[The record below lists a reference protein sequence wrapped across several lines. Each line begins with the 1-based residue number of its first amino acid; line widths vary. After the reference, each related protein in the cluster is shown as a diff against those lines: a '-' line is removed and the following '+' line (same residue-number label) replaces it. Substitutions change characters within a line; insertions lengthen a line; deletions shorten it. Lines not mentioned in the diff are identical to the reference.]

1 MLAALSLLFLLS
13 GCAALIYQIL
23 WLRLLGLVFG
33 VTVYAAS
40 TVLAAFMAGLAL
52 GSLLAGRLADRVRD
66 PLRWFAAAECGI
78 ALSAVASPWMLSVL
92 ERAYV
97 AWFPS
102 PSVSGV
108 VTGLRLLMASSALIV
123 PTVLM
128 GTTLP
133 LVLRSSLVTGGKLGP
148 RLGVLYASNTTGAIV
163 GTLVSGLWLIP
174 AYGISRTFLI
184 AAAVNGVVAFGAL
197 VLSVNPAEA
206 RIPQRQPG

>member
-52 GSLLAGRLADRVRD
+52 GSLFAGRLADRVRH

-78 ALSAVASPWMLSVL
+78 ALTAVASPWMLNAL

-97 AWFPS
+97 ASFPS
-102 PSVSGV
+102 LPSVSGV
-108 VTGLRLLMASSALIV
+108 VTGLRLLMAA
-123 PTVLM
+123 
-128 GTTLP
+128 
-133 LVLRSSLVTGGKLGP
+133 P
-148 RLGVLYASNTTGAIV
+148 R
-163 GTLVSGLWLIP
+163 
-174 AYGISRTFLI
+174 
-184 AAAVNGVVAFGAL
+184 
-197 VLSVNPAEA
+197 
-206 RIPQRQPG
+206 